1 MKVFIAGLATE
12 TNTFSPIPTGEA
24 AFAENSHIDSPATAA
39 EPDPFSAPLHVWRRM
54 TEERQGQVA
63 ESICAFA
70 MPAGRTTRPVY
81 ERLRDRILD
90 DLKKAMPV
98 DAVLL
103 IMHGA
108 MVADGYDDCEGDLMA
123 RIRAIVGPEVPIG
136 LELDLHCHITEA
148 MLQNATAIMTFKEY
162 PHVDIPD
169 RAADLFGIV
178 ADAAS
183 GRTKPVMGVFDCRM
197 ISMYP
202 TTREPGQSF
211 VAKMKALEG
220 RDGILG
226 VSWGHGFPWGDVAEV
241 GGRIL
246 VVADGDRTKADALAE
261 ELGREVFAM
270 RDAVA
275 NSFVDTDAAL
285 DRALEVDAGKPVV
298 LADVADNAGGGAPSD
313 STFILQRI
321 LERGIEGA
329 VSGLYWDPVALGF
342 VAEAGEG
349 ATLDLRIGGKCGP
362 ASGDPLDLQA
372 KVRAIRDG
380 LQQHFGP
387 SLAPI
392 GRAAWLTVR
401 ALKDGMPVGP
411 EVEIVL
417 NDQRT
422 QTFHPEAFTQLGID
436 LGKARIVVVKSS
448 QHFHAGFAPIAAEVL
463 YVTTPG
469 AIAPDFA
476 AIPYTKKA
484 DPFWPRVADPF
495 AA

>member
-24 AFAENSHIDSPATAA
+24 AFSENSHIDRPATEA
-39 EPDPFSAPLHVWRRM
+39 EPDPFSAPMHVWRRM

-90 DLKKAMPV
+90 DLKKAAPV

-108 MVADGYDDCEGDLMA
+108 MVADGYDDCEGDLLA
-123 RIRAIVGPEVPIG
+123 RVRSIVGPDVPVG

-169 RAADLFGIV
+169 RAADLFDIV

-183 GRTKPVMGVFDCRM
+183 GRTRPVMAAFDCRM

-246 VVADGDRTKADALAE
+246 VVADGDPAKAAGLAE
-261 ELGREVFAM
+261 TLGREVFAM

-275 NSFVDTDAAL
+275 NSFVEVDAAL
-285 DRALEVDAGKPVV
+285 DAALAAPAGRPVV

-321 LERGIEGA
+321 LERGIAGV

-342 VAEAGEG
+342 VTEAGEG
-349 ATLDLRIGGKCGP
+349 ATLELRIGGKCGP
-362 ASGDPLDLQA
+362 ASGDPLDLRA
-372 KVRAIRDG
+372 TVKAIRHG

-392 GRAAWLTVR
+392 GTAAWLSVQALRDGR
-401 ALKDGMPVGP
+401 AEGP
-411 EVEIVL
+411 AVDIVV

-422 QTFHPEAFTQLGID
+422 QTFHPEAFTQLGLE
-436 LGKARIVVVKSS
+436 LGDKRIVVVKSS

-484 DPFWPRVADPF
+484 DSFWPRVADPF

>member
-24 AFAENSHIDSPATAA
+24 AFAEHSHIDTPATASQ
-39 EPDPFSAPLHVWRRM
+39 PDPFSAPMHVWRKM

-70 MPAGRTTRPVY
+70 MPAGRTVKPVY
-81 ERLRDRILD
+81 EKLRDRILD
-90 DLKKAMPV
+90 DLRQAGKV

-108 MVADGYDDCEGDLMA
+108 MVADGYDDCEGDLLQ
-123 RIRAIVGPEVPIG
+123 RVRAVVGPDVPVG
-136 LELDLHCHITEA
+136 LELDLHCHITQT
-148 MLQNATAIMTFKEY
+148 MLDNATAIMTFKEY

-169 RAADLFGIV
+169 RAADLFTIV
-178 ADAAS
+178 ADAAA
-183 GRTKPVMGVFDCRM
+183 GRTRPVMAMYDCRM
-197 ISMYP
+197 INMYP

-211 VAKMKALEG
+211 VQKMKDQEG

-241 GGRIL
+241 GGRML
-246 VVADGDRTKADALAE
+246 VIADGDRVKAEQVAE
-261 ELGREVFAM
+261 SFGREIFAL
-270 RDAVA
+270 RKEAA
-275 NSFVDTDAAL
+275 NSFYEIDAAL
-285 DRALEVDAGKPVV
+285 DRALAAKADRPFV

-313 STFILQRI
+313 STFILRRI
-321 LERGIEGA
+321 LERGVEGA
-329 VSGLYWDPVALGF
+329 ASGLYWDPVAVRF
-342 VAEAGEG
+342 AKEAGEG

-362 ASGDPLDLQA
+362 ASGDPLDLRVT
-372 KVRAIRDG
+372 VRAVRDG
-380 LQQHFGP
+380 IRQHFGP

-392 GRAAWLTVR
+392 GEAVWVSARAIR
-401 ALKDGMPVGP
+401 DGEAFGP
-411 EVEIVL
+411 AVELVL
-417 NDQRT
+417 NDDRT
-422 QTFHPEAFTQLGID
+422 QTFHPEAFEQLGLT
-436 LGKARIVVVKSS
+436 LGDKRIVVVKSS

-476 AIPYTKKA
+476 KIPYTKKK
-484 DPFWPRVADPF
+484 DPYWPRVEDPF